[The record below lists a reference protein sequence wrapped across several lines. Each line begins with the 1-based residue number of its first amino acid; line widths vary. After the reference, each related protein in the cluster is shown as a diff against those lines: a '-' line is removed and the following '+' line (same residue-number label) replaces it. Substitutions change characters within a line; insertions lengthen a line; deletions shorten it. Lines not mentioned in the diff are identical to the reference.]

1 MNFKELTKNSL
12 SKINLWYPIYFLAKI
27 PAIFKWVMSGCLKD
41 APTPVK
47 MKVVEYYVKSFN
59 VSQFIE
65 TGTYYGNTLEY
76 ISKSNVQCISIEL
89 SESLYRQA
97 CEKFKNYKNVRLVQ
111 GDSGKKIPELLTEI
125 TQPALFWLDGHYSS
139 GVTAMGDLATPISAE
154 LEAILRHPVKQH
166 VILIDDAR
174 CFNGCDGYPHL
185 DDLLHVVREEGSYTA
200 EVSADIVRL
209 TPRE

>member
-27 PAIFKWVMSGCLKD
+27 PNIVKWVMSGCVKD
-41 APTPVK
+41 APPPVK
-47 MKVVEYYVKSFN
+47 MKVVESYVKRFN

-65 TGTYYGNTLEY
+65 TGTYYGDTLGY
-76 ISKSNVQCISIEL
+76 ISKSNLQCTSIEL
-89 SESLYRQA
+89 SEGLYRQA

-111 GDSGKKIPELLTEI
+111 GDSGKKIPELLAEI